1 MTTKTTRRT
10 KIIQE
15 IKQLLGEPD
24 TKDLDQRIARAEDAA
39 ADGLERVLERELS
52 GKGLPIAYQNPPLD
66 VKRLREDI
74 ARMRANAVALRKAVA
89 T

>member
-15 IKQLLGEPD
+15 IRQLLGEPD

-39 ADGLERVLERELS
+39 ADGLERVLKRELS
-52 GKGLPIAYQNPPLD
+52 GRAFHQTPPLD
-66 VKRLREDI
+66 VKRLRDDI
-74 ARMRANAVALRKAVA
+74 GKMRARAVELRKAAGVA